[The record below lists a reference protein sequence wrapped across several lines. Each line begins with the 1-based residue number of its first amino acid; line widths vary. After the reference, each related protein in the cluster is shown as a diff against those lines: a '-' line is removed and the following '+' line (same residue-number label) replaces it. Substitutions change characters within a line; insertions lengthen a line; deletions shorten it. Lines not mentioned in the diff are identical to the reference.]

1 MARNEKKMLGF
12 GLAAA
17 GFFIIALLVACAAM
31 GGAGDAAAPD
41 RIADIRGSDEA
52 VAAGAVTASINYEG
66 RLTDSGGN
74 PLSGMYTMTF
84 VLYETATGGTA
95 LATDTHS
102 VTVTD
107 GLFST
112 TINLGSYYFYYL
124 DGRALWLGITV
135 GADPEMTPR
144 QPFQPVP
151 YALSLRPGAVINGSV
166 SGGSILH
173 VKNENPGGGT
183 GIWAEHLGDYSE
195 GVSVCTRGNHGR
207 GVYASTFGDYSEG
220 VSVCTRGNESEG
232 VYARTYGVESEGVY
246 AYTEG
251 NNSEGVYAYTTGY
264 KSPAVYG
271 LSGRNVGV
279 YGQGKEAGGYFTTT
293 AAGSSIYE
301 KKPGVDVSTQ
311 YNYNP
316 GVQIVT
322 QGNVSAGVSAETWG
336 NDSAGV
342 SASTYGSSSAGV
354 SVWTYGNDS
363 AGVSAE
369 TWGND
374 SAGVYAYVQGY
385 DSRGVVG
392 HSLRNY
398 GGYFTSTNYHG
409 LYVEGAP
416 NHYSAYFD
424 GRYGIFVKG
433 DIFKTGSCSF
443 VEDHPTNPSKE
454 IVYVCLEGGETGTYI
469 RGSAQL
475 IDGAAVIQ
483 LPEHFSMVT
492 SSEGLTVQ
500 VTPTSDCNGLYV
512 LSKSPTEIVVKELNG
527 GTSDATFDYL
537 VNGVRKGYE
546 DFQPIR
552 DKREM
557 TESGDPAQAPEH
569 VEAEKHQFSPEPP
582 TVAEEPVIP
591 PEHSERGG

>member
-1 MARNEKKMLGF
+1 
-12 GLAAA
+12 
-17 GFFIIALLVACAAM
+17 
-31 GGAGDAAAPD
+31 
-41 RIADIRGSDEA
+41 
-52 VAAGAVTASINYEG
+52 
-66 RLTDSGGN
+66 
-74 PLSGMYTMTF
+74 
-84 VLYETATGGTA
+84 
-95 LATDTHS
+95 
-102 VTVTD
+102 
-107 GLFST
+107 
-112 TINLGSYYFYYL
+112 
-124 DGRALWLGITV
+124 
-135 GADPEMTPR
+135 
-144 QPFQPVP
+144 
-151 YALSLRPGAVINGSV
+151 
-166 SGGSILH
+166 
-173 VKNENPGGGT
+173 
-183 GIWAEHLGDYSE
+183 
-195 GVSVCTRGNHGR
+195 
-207 GVYASTFGDYSEG
+207 
-220 VSVCTRGNESEG
+220 
-232 VYARTYGVESEGVY
+232 
-246 AYTEG
+246 
-251 NNSEGVYAYTTGY
+251 
-264 KSPAVYG
+264 
-271 LSGRNVGV
+271 
-279 YGQGKEAGGYFTTT
+279 
-293 AAGSSIYE
+293 
-301 KKPGVDVSTQ
+301 
-311 YNYNP
+311 
-316 GVQIVT
+316 
-322 QGNVSAGVSAETWG
+322 
-336 NDSAGV
+336 
-342 SASTYGSSSAGV
+342 
-354 SVWTYGNDS
+354 
-363 AGVSAE
+363 
-369 TWGND
+369 
-374 SAGVYAYVQGY
+374 
-385 DSRGVVG
+385 VG